1 MPALIDTIK
10 PAFVAYGRPALLA
23 LLLHALLL
31 MLILTRKFSPV
42 VKPAPA
48 PAIVSYLYQPAPVAA
63 PPVEP
68 APETVA
74 EKPVPLTEQLPP
86 VVNEVSTPITAKG
99 SAHTLENSS
108 TKPATAV
115 NDDAKAREN
124 TETTENTSLIQR
136 ALNQAGAVSGSQQA
150 AMTNAASA
158 AYQQFLREQQQP
170 RITVEPQHQQLSQDP
185 AKQVIAQ
192 LDDGRQLIRSKGGCR
207 IVDPTKDGFEGLMA
221 TRAVPCGDEVS
232 NSELLKQALEKHRKR

>member
-31 MLILTRKFSPV
+31 MLILTSKFSPV
-42 VKPAPA
+42 VKPTPA
-48 PAIVSYLYQPAPVAA
+48 PAIISYLYQPPPVAA

-74 EKPVPLTEQLPP
+74 EKPVPRTEQLPP
-86 VVNEVSTPITAKG
+86 AVTKVRSSVAVKEPANTTD
-99 SAHTLENSS
+99 NSS

-115 NDDAKAREN
+115 NNDAKAREN
-124 TETTENTSLIQR
+124 TESTESTSLIQR
-136 ALNQAGAVSGSQQA
+136 ALNQAAAVSGSQQA